1 MQPETKK
8 GSLNR
13 SYDSCNRDVQGK
25 KLLDS
30 PVILGNAATHMQEL
44 NESPAGS
51 IWTKTKPEELVRYD
65 LVLSKQHQNCRTFYL
80 GIESRHKEAG
90 ESRS

>member
-13 SYDSCNRDVQGK
+13 GYDSFNRDIPGK

-30 PVILGNAATHMQEL
+30 PVILGNAATHMQET

-51 IWTKTKPEELVRYD
+51 IWNKTKPEELVRFD
-65 LVLSKQHQNCRTFYL
+65 LVLSK
-80 GIESRHKEAG
+80 
-90 ESRS
+90 